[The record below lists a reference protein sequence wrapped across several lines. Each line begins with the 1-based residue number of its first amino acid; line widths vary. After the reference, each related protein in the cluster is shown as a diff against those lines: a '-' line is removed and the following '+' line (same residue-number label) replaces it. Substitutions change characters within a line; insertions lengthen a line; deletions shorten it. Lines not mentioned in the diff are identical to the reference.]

1 MERALRCL
9 VCLLVAVA
17 ILSGSL
23 FLLGIEPVQAGTV
36 LRWVPWN
43 GGLEGTW
50 VTCLARDVS
59 NGDVVA
65 GTQSEG
71 IYVSHDQGQN
81 WAWLGNGLPVMS
93 ESQGIAEYA
102 PVRALLPAAGA
113 RAMFAGTSLGLYA
126 FDGSTWRQ
134 VTTFPRGASIRTFA
148 VVPGEQDTI
157 LAGTEMGVVRSRDG
171 GATWSASAELLERQS
186 VYSFLFDPRYPRAV
200 FCGTSGGLYHS
211 PDLGTTWQTVN
222 AGVQPTILIQH
233 PTRPDTLFAA
243 CLTGLL
249 RSFDYGTSWAVLTPP
264 EVKGGIVGLTIN
276 PVDPSVILAT
286 CPSGS
291 VLTRDEGRTWKW
303 VVGPDQGL
311 NLTTSPFADTDETSQ
326 VLAGSRTGTV
336 LLSGSSAVR
345 RATGLGFLTTTGIAA
360 DASLDQWYAVRSIG
374 LFQARSAGQW
384 ILTTGSL
391 AGSRVLALA
400 VDPTQ
405 PAAMFAADAGS
416 LYESS
421 DHGRTWAQTEARM
434 LGVVEG
440 IACDP
445 FVARTVYAATSKG
458 LLKLSNDMGATWQDI
473 GALRGTACSAV
484 ALAPSK
490 EGAMY
495 AVFGSAVYH
504 SSDNGNAWARGG
516 TMPAQATSAL
526 AVDPRD
532 SSTVYAG
539 TSSGAV
545 MSQDGAET
553 WKPWGWGLEGAM
565 ITGIVFPVRG
575 SGGPA
580 VSTSKGVYRLL
591 QSTDDRP
598 PVVTVEAPANGAV
611 VSETNVEVRGT
622 ASDVDSGISSVVV
635 QGKEVTTDSTGRFV
649 VQVSLEHGVNQILIQ
664 ATDLAGNTTTVQ
676 VAVTVR
682 PTTRVLRLTIGSTV
696 MQVVGGANVQLDAA
710 PQILRG
716 RTFLP
721 IRAVVEALGG
731 SVGWEAATQTVSIS
745 LYNGHVALR
754 IGSSTAQVDGVS
766 TPIDAADPKV
776 VPVIVGGRTLLPVR
790 FVAESLGCLV
800 EWNAALK
807 LVTVTYPAP

>member
-23 FLLGIEPVQAGTV
+23 VLLSIEPVQAGTV

-43 GGLEGTW
+43 SGLEGTW

-71 IYVSHDQGQN
+71 VYVSHDQGHN
-81 WAWLGNGLPVMS
+81 WAWLGNGLPVIS
-93 ESQGIAEYA
+93 ESQGTVEYA

-113 RAMFAGTSLGLYA
+113 RAMFAGMSLGLYT

-157 LAGTEMGVVRSRDG
+157 LAGTEMGVVRSQDG
-171 GATWSASAELLERQS
+171 GVTWSASAELLERQS

-243 CLTGLL
+243 SLTGLL

-264 EVKGGIVGLTIN
+264 EVKGGIVGLSESS
-276 PVDPSVILAT
+276 VDPSVILAT

-291 VLTRDEGRTWKW
+291 VLTRDEGRTWRW
-303 VVGPDQGL
+303 VLGPDQGL

-374 LFQARSAGQW
+374 LFQARNAGQW
-384 ILTTGSL
+384 SLTTGSL
-391 AGSRVLALA
+391 AGSHVLALA

-405 PAAMFAADAGS
+405 PAAMLAADAGS

-434 LGVVEG
+434 SGVVQS

-445 FVARTVYAATSKG
+445 FATGTVYAATSKG
-458 LLKLSNDMGATWQDI
+458 LLRLSNDMGATWQDI

-490 EGAMY
+490 EGSMY
-495 AVFGSAVYH
+495 AVFGSAMYR
-504 SSDNGNAWARGG
+504 SADNGGSWARGG

-526 AVDPRD
+526 VVDPHD

-539 TSSGAV
+539 TSSGTV
-545 MSQDGAET
+545 MSQDGGQT
-553 WKPWGWGLEGAM
+553 WKSWGWGLEGAM
-565 ITGIVFPVRG
+565 ITGIAFPVRG

-591 QSTDDRP
+591 QSADDRP

-611 VSETNVEVRGT
+611 VSEANVEVRGT
-622 ASDVDSGISSVVV
+622 ASDVDSGIRSVLV
-635 QGKEVTTDSTGRFV
+635 QGHDVVSDSTGRFA
-649 VQVSLEHGVNQILIQ
+649 VQISLEQGANNIVVQ
-664 ATDLAGNTTTVQ
+664 ATDLAGNTTSIQ

-682 PTTRVLRLTIGSTV
+682 PKTRVLRLTIGSTT
-696 MQVVGGANVQLDAA
+696 MQAVSGANVQLDAA

-731 SVGWEAATQTVSIS
+731 SVGWDPATQMVSIS
-745 LYNGHVALR
+745 LYDGNVALR
-754 IGSSTAQVDGVS
+754 IGSSMALVNGVNK
-766 TPIDAADPKV
+766 PIDAADPKV

-800 EWNAALK
+800 EWNAALR